1 MRGTVHRR
9 EITMTDVAAK
19 CGVSYQTVSRVINEM
34 PEVAEA
40 TRARVLRAIK
50 QLGYRPNMTARHLVS
65 RRSTILG
72 HISFPIGLYGPSQ
85 TLVNVEES
93 ANQAGYRVMFS
104 GIIEPNISEICRA
117 VNELFAHRVAGIL
130 VYLPLEMD
138 LSMLRDLC
146 QNIPVVAMDSDLN
159 FKTGAVLVQQKNG
172 SRIATD
178 HLISLGHR
186 QIACIRASQA
196 WRPGRLRYQGWLS
209 ALKEAGLDPGPC
221 VEGDW
226 SPLSGFQAARSL
238 IKNHW
243 GQFTGLVVANDQM
256 ALGAIRAFHEADI
269 SVPGDIS
276 VVGFD
281 DIPESGYFLPP
292 LTTIRQDFPRIGK
305 LGIQCLLEE
314 IHSGSRGPRTYV
326 VAPTLVERA
335 STAAPKKKSQR
346 VSRVRNGSS
355 NGR

>member
-1 MRGTVHRR
+1 
-9 EITMTDVAAK
+9 MTDVAAR
-19 CGVSYQTVSRVINEM
+19 CGVSYQTVSRVINQM

-40 TRARVLRAIK
+40 TRDRVLRVIS

-72 HISFPIGLYGPSQ
+72 HISFPIGLFGPSQ

-93 ANQAGYRVMFS
+93 ANQAGYSVMFS
-104 GIIEPNISEICRA
+104 GIVEPNISEISRA
-117 VNELFAHRVAGIL
+117 VNELCAHRVAGIL

-178 HLISLGHR
+178 HLIGLGHQ
-186 QIACIRASQA
+186 QIACIRASHA

-226 SPLSGFQAARSL
+226 SPQSGFRAAQRL
-238 IKNHW
+238 IKEHW
-243 GQFTGLVVANDQM
+243 GQFTGVVVANDQM
-256 ALGAIRAFHEADI
+256 ALGAIRAFHEAGI
-269 SVPGDIS
+269 SVPDDIS
-276 VVGFD
+276 IVGFD

-292 LTTIRQDFPRIGK
+292 LTTICQDFPRIGK

-314 IHSGSRGPRTYV
+314 IRSGSRGPRTYV
-326 VAPTLVERA
+326 VVPALVQRA

-346 VSRVRNGSS
+346 PARRKNGSL
-355 NGR
+355 NHK

>member
-1 MRGTVHRR
+1 
-9 EITMTDVAAK
+9 MTDVAAR
-19 CGVSYQTVSRVINEM
+19 CGVSYQTVSRVINQM

-40 TRARVLRAIK
+40 TRDRVLRVIS

-72 HISFPIGLYGPSQ
+72 HISFPIGLFGPSQ

-93 ANQAGYRVMFS
+93 ANQAGYSVMFS
-104 GIIEPNISEICRA
+104 GIVEPNISEISRA
-117 VNELFAHRVAGIL
+117 VNELCAHRVAGIL

-178 HLISLGHR
+178 HLIGLGHQ
-186 QIACIRASQA
+186 QIACIRASHA

-226 SPLSGFQAARSL
+226 SPQSGFRAAQRL
-238 IKNHW
+238 IKEHW
-243 GQFTGLVVANDQM
+243 GQFTGVVVANDQM
-256 ALGAIRAFHEADI
+256 ALGAIRAFHEAGI
-269 SVPGDIS
+269 SVPDDIS
-276 VVGFD
+276 IVGFD

-292 LTTIRQDFPRIGK
+292 LTTICQDFPRIGK

-314 IHSGSRGPRTYV
+314 IRSGSRGPRTYV
-326 VAPTLVERA
+326 VVPTLVQRA

-346 VSRVRNGSS
+346 PARTKNGSL
-355 NGR
+355 NNR

>member
-1 MRGTVHRR
+1 
-9 EITMTDVAAK
+9 MTDVAAR

-40 TRARVLRAIK
+40 TRDRVLRVIA
-50 QLGYRPNMTARHLVS
+50 QLGYRPNMAARHLVS

-72 HISFPIGLYGPSQ
+72 HISFPIGLFGPSQ
-85 TLVNVEES
+85 TLVNIEES
-93 ANQAGYRVMFS
+93 ANQAGYSVMFS
-104 GIIEPNISEICRA
+104 GIVEPNISEISRA
-117 VNELFAHRVAGIL
+117 VNELCAHRVAGIL

-178 HLISLGHR
+178 HLIGLGHQ
-186 QIACIRASQA
+186 QIACIRASLA

-226 SPLSGFQAARSL
+226 SPQSGFRAAQRL
-238 IKNHW
+238 IKDHW

-256 ALGAIRAFHEADI
+256 ALGAIRAFHEAGIAVPEDI
-269 SVPGDIS
+269 SI
-276 VVGFD
+276 VGFD

-292 LTTIRQDFPRIGK
+292 LTTICQDFPRIGK

-314 IHSGSRGPRTYV
+314 IRSGSRGPRTYV
-326 VAPTLVERA
+326 VVPALVQRA

-346 VSRVRNGSS
+346 PGRSKNGSL
-355 NGR
+355 NNR

>member
-1 MRGTVHRR
+1 
-9 EITMTDVAAK
+9 MTDVAAR
-19 CGVSYQTVSRVINEM
+19 CGVSYQTVSRVINQM

-40 TRARVLRAIK
+40 TRDRVLRVIA

-72 HISFPIGLYGPSQ
+72 HISFPIGLFGPSQ
-85 TLVNVEES
+85 TLVNIEES
-93 ANQAGYRVMFS
+93 ANQAGYSVMFS
-104 GIIEPNISEICRA
+104 GIVEPNISEISRA
-117 VNELFAHRVAGIL
+117 VNELCAHRVAGIL

-209 ALKEAGLDPGPC
+209 SLKEAGLDPGPC

-226 SPLSGFQAARSL
+226 SAQSGFRAAQRL
-238 IKNHW
+238 IKDHW

-256 ALGAIRAFHEADI
+256 ALGAIRALHEAGI
-269 SVPGDIS
+269 SVPDDIS
-276 VVGFD
+276 IVGFD

-292 LTTIRQDFPRIGK
+292 LTTICQDFPRIGK

-314 IHSGSRGPRTYV
+314 IRSGSRGPRNYV
-326 VAPTLVERA
+326 VVPTLVQRA

-346 VSRVRNGSS
+346 PARSKNGSV
-355 NGR
+355 NHR